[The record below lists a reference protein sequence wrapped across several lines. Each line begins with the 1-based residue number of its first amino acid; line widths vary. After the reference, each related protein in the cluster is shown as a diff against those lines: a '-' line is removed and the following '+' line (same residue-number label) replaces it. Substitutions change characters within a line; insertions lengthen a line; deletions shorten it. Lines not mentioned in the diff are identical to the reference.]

1 MKPIYGLFRR
11 APKKLNNIKSTPIV
25 YDLDD
30 ADGWFCQQERPYIS
44 YKENENK

>member
-1 MKPIYGLFRR
+1 
-11 APKKLNNIKSTPIV
+11 V
-25 YDLDD
+25 YDFED